1 MTKNELFKIHFNVS
15 GKNNWDYHKNYVNCF
30 QSRVVVW
37 GVSDI

>member
-1 MTKNELFKIHFNVS
+1 MTKNEPFKIHFNVL
-15 GKNNWDYHKNYVNCF
+15 GKNIWDYHKNQANCF